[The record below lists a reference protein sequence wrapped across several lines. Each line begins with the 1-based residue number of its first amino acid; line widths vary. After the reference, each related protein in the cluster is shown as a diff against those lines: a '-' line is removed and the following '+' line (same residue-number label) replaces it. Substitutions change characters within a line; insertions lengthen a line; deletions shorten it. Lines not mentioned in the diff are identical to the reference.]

1 MLPLRYSRYWLA
13 AGLVLLGLGLA
24 SALSPLSARIP
35 LTLNDKLLH
44 TGGFLFFMVWFGG
57 LFEARRL
64 PYVVVALAAYGLL
77 IELLQ
82 SFTPTRQAEFLDLIA
97 DVLGVLLGWAA
108 TAAGASRWCAKLES
122 WFVRPSR

>member
-13 AGLVLLGLGLA
+13 AGLVLLALGLA
-24 SALSPLSARIP
+24 SALSPISSRMP

-44 TGGFLFFMVWFGG
+44 AGGFLFFMVWFGG
-57 LFEARRL
+57 IFKARAL

-97 DVLGVLLGWAA
+97 DVMGILLGWAV
-108 TAAGASRWCAKLES
+108 TAAGASLWCAKLES
-122 WFVRPSR
+122 WFARPVR

>member
-13 AGLVLLGLGLA
+13 AGCVLLALGLA
-24 SALSPLSARIP
+24 SALSPISSRIP

-44 TGGFLFFMVWFGG
+44 VGGFLFFMVWFGG
-57 LFEARRL
+57 IFKARWL
-64 PYVVVALAAYGLL
+64 PYVVVALSAYGLL

-97 DVLGVLLGWAA
+97 DVTGVLSGWAV
-108 TAAGASRWCAKLES
+108 TVAGASLWCTKVES
-122 WFVRPSR
+122 WFVRPRR